1 MTTKKE
7 GYETTRAAFSTK
19 PRSAASSRPT
29 PSSSKSAPSLITLS
43 HFRFIQLFSFL
54 LQLTPFRA
62 PELSTNSTMGPGVQ
76 FNGAAPG
83 PPSFFN
89 PLFDEAREPPSES
102 VGKESKRLRFQTFA
116 QSEYAEFDET

>member
-1 MTTKKE
+1 
-7 GYETTRAAFSTK
+7 
-19 PRSAASSRPT
+19 
-29 PSSSKSAPSLITLS
+29 
-43 HFRFIQLFSFL
+43 
-54 LQLTPFRA
+54 
-62 PELSTNSTMGPGVQ
+62 MGPGVQ

>member
-1 MTTKKE
+1 
-7 GYETTRAAFSTK
+7 
-19 PRSAASSRPT
+19 
-29 PSSSKSAPSLITLS
+29 
-43 HFRFIQLFSFL
+43 
-54 LQLTPFRA
+54 
-62 PELSTNSTMGPGVQ
+62 MGPGVQ

-116 QSEYAEFDET
+116 QSEYAEFDETHSFLHSPSLGTPRNAAGAGRAGCGARHRAAHRFPQRGLEKIAESGRGPSAVAS

>member
-1 MTTKKE
+1 
-7 GYETTRAAFSTK
+7 
-19 PRSAASSRPT
+19 
-29 PSSSKSAPSLITLS
+29 
-43 HFRFIQLFSFL
+43 
-54 LQLTPFRA
+54 
-62 PELSTNSTMGPGVQ
+62 MGPGVQ

-116 QSEYAEFDET
+116 QSEYAEFDETLVWCALGSATGGKHVSAISHSSSFPIGITRAKFVTVV

>member
-1 MTTKKE
+1 
-7 GYETTRAAFSTK
+7 
-19 PRSAASSRPT
+19 
-29 PSSSKSAPSLITLS
+29 
-43 HFRFIQLFSFL
+43 
-54 LQLTPFRA
+54 
-62 PELSTNSTMGPGVQ
+62 MGPGVQ

-116 QSEYAEFDET
+116 QSEYAEFDETLVWCALGSATGGKHVSAISHSSIYPIENHTSGDRGRSLKDGAPSRL

>member
-1 MTTKKE
+1 
-7 GYETTRAAFSTK
+7 
-19 PRSAASSRPT
+19 
-29 PSSSKSAPSLITLS
+29 
-43 HFRFIQLFSFL
+43 
-54 LQLTPFRA
+54 
-62 PELSTNSTMGPGVQ
+62 MGPGVQ

-116 QSEYAEFDET
+116 QSEYAVFDETVFFFELNDSTEIANELDFRQRVAFFP